1 MKKSHHNSKS
11 FNTKPMKK
19 ILVATDFSEY
29 AEYAISSAASIAK
42 KTGAHLIL
50 LHVIDRPLNLDDES
64 YENYHNMPGGKTVV
78 MNIESK
84 LNAIVRLHKI
94 ENAEVFHE
102 LRYDVFKTILQY
114 ADQHQVDLIVMGA
127 YGRSRSVGSFIGY
140 NTERV
145 MSQAK
150 MPVLIIQEKFNEFNI
165 ENMVLTSEFYGE
177 IYKVFPK
184 LKKVMDL
191 FDSNLHLL
199 KVSTP
204 SRFQRT
210 HDSLKLMKE
219 FVSEFDLKN
228 CTSNIYNDITIED
241 GIMNFTRSIHADLIA
256 ITPDGLWRLAHM
268 FKRSI
273 TDELMKKSVKA
284 ILSMKT
290 QQPVLTPTEIFFEKE
305 YRRYNDKD

>member
-1 MKKSHHNSKS
+1 
-11 FNTKPMKK
+11 MKK

-29 AEYAISSAASIAK
+29 AEYAITSAASIARN
-42 KTGAHLIL
+42 TGAQLIL
-50 LHVIDRPLNLDDES
+50 LHVIDRPLNLNDES
-64 YENYHNMPGGKTVV
+64 YENYHNIPGGKTVI
-78 MNIESK
+78 MNIQRK
-84 LNAIVRLHKI
+84 LNAIVRLHEI
-94 ENAEVFHE
+94 ENAEVFYE
-102 LRYDVFKTILQY
+102 LRYDVFKTILQH

-127 YGRSRSVGSFIGY
+127 YGSSRSEGSFMGS

-165 ENMVLTSEFYGE
+165 ENMVLASEFYGE
-177 IYKVFPK
+177 IYKIFPK
-184 LKKVMDL
+184 MKKIIDL

-219 FVSEFDLKN
+219 FISEFDLIN

-241 GIMNFTRSIHADLIA
+241 GIINFTRSIHADLIA

-273 TDELMKKSVKA
+273 TDKLMRNSVKA
-284 ILSMKT
+284 ILSMRT
-290 QQPVLTPTEIFFEKE
+290 QQPVLTPTEIFYEKE
-305 YRRYNDKD
+305 YKRYKEID